1 MDAPAKTSLLQRVI
15 DAWKHENGS
24 SGDTEFDAADMG
36 TAYGLDYS
44 MAARDDIDDDLPA
57 R

>member
-1 MDAPAKTSLLQRVI
+1 MDAPGKPSLLQRVI

-24 SGDTEFDAADMG
+24 VDTEFDAADMG

-44 MAARDDIDDDLPA
+44 MAARNDIDDDLLE